1 MNKNKRIIVLFILLG
16 VFIFFGSYDAYAQ
29 FGMGQP
35 QIQQK
40 APPGSLS
47 AAGGRYVFGQI
58 SDSDKDKFMLDT
70 QTGRLWKIAES
81 GEVGLFLREVPYRIG
96 EGDYKPLPKG
106 MTVPEPKEAEKK

>member
-1 MNKNKRIIVLFILLG
+1 MNGNKRMIGLFIIIG
-16 VFIFFGSYDAYAQ
+16 IFIFLGPYDANAQ
-29 FGMGQP
+29 FGLGQP

-70 QTGRLWKIAES
+70 KTGRLWKIAKS

-96 EGDYKPLPKG
+96 EGDYKPLPKSI
-106 MTVPEPKEAEKK
+106 TVPEPKEAEKK

>member
-1 MNKNKRIIVLFILLG
+1 MNGNKRTIGLFVLLG
-16 VFIFFGSYDAYAQ
+16 VFIFFGSNDACAQ

-58 SDSDKDKFMLDT
+58 SDSDKDQFMLDT
-70 QTGRLWKIAES
+70 QTGRLWQVKTS

-96 EGDYKPLPKG
+96 DGDYKPLPKG
-106 MTVPEPKEAEKK
+106 MTEPEPEEAEKK